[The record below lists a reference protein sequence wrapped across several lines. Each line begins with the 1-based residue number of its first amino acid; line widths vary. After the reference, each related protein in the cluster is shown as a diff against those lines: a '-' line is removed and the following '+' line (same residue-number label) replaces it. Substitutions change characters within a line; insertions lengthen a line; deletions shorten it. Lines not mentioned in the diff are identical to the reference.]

1 MEIILKADVENLGF
15 KYDVVTVK
23 HGYARNYLIPQ
34 GMAELATV
42 SAKKVLAENLKQ
54 KAHKEQK
61 AIEDAKNVMEGLKN
75 FELKI
80 ASKVGSGNKLFGSI
94 NNQNIAEKLSENGF
108 QVEKKYIQI
117 PGNTI
122 KALGSYTAKIRLHR
136 EVSFD
141 FNFEVV
147 ADKK

>member
-1 MEIILKADVENLGF
+1 MEIILKADVEYVGF
-15 KYDVVTVK
+15 KDEIVTVK
-23 HGYARNYLIPQ
+23 NGYARNYLIPQ
-34 GMAELATV
+34 GLAELASP

-61 AIEDAKNVMEGLKN
+61 AIDDAKKVMEGLKG

-80 ASKVGSGNKLFGSI
+80 ASKVGAGNKLFGSI
-94 NNQNIAEKLSENGF
+94 NNQDIAAKLAENGF

-117 PGNTI
+117 PGNSI

-141 FNFEVV
+141 FDFDVV
-147 ADKK
+147 AEK

>member
-1 MEIILKADVENLGF
+1 MDIILKADVENLGF
-15 KYDVVTVK
+15 KDEIVTVK
-23 HGYARNYLIPQ
+23 HGYARNFLIPQ
-34 GMAELATV
+34 GMAELATE
-42 SAKKVLAENLKQ
+42 SARKVLAENLKQ

-61 AIEDAKNVMEGLKN
+61 LIDEANKLAETIKG

-80 ASKVGSGNKLFGSI
+80 TTKVGTGNKLFGSI
-94 NNQNIAEKLSENGF
+94 NNQNLAEALSENGF
-108 QVEKKYIQI
+108 QVDKKYIQI

-122 KALGSYTAKIRLHR
+122 KSLGSYTAKIRLHR

-147 ADKK
+147 AK

>member
-1 MEIILKADVENLGF
+1 MDIILKADVENLGF
-15 KYDVVTVK
+15 KDEIVTVK
-23 HGYARNYLIPQ
+23 HGYARNFLIPQ
-34 GMAELATV
+34 GMAELATE
-42 SAKKVLAENLKQ
+42 SARKVLAENLKQ

-61 AIEDAKNVMEGLKN
+61 LIDEANKLAETIKG

-80 ASKVGSGNKLFGSI
+80 TTKVGTGNKLFGSI
-94 NNQNIAEKLSENGF
+94 NNQNLAEALIENGF
-108 QVEKKYIQI
+108 QVDKKYIQI

-122 KALGSYTAKIRLHR
+122 KSLGSYTAKIRLHR

-147 ADKK
+147 AK